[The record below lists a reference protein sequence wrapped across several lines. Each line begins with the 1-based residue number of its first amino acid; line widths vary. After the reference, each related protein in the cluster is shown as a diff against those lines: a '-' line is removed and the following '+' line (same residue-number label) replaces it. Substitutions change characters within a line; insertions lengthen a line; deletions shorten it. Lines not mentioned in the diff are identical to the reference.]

1 VKEGAGGRER
11 RIDEDDDDD
20 DDDDDDGDDDG
31 DDDEGKRVGGRGRG
45 RGRSI
50 RRYRDHRTVAPT
62 LSASQCL
69 RP

>member
-1 VKEGAGGRER
+1 MEGRREGDKVEGAGR
-11 RIDEDDDDD
+11 RRRKIE
-20 DDDDDDGDDDG
+20 
-31 DDDEGKRVGGRGRG
+31 DEGEGKRG

-62 LSASQCL
+62 LSASQCF